1 LRFGELSDA
10 SRHQNDWLTL
20 STTPLRP
27 PLTLGSR
34 FHRNLTMKRFFF
46 ALPALAA
53 ALALAG
59 CMTTSPDVVQ
69 PYHAQRMSTVHDA
82 TVLTIRPVTVDGQ
95 QTGTGAVAGGVVGG
109 IAGSS
114 VGGPRESA
122 VVGILGAVAGA
133 VIGNAIERDATKE
146 NAFEIIVQLRNGERR
161 AIVQAKGSEQ
171 FAPGDP
177 VVLVTTGGRTRVMRA
192 PAGMPSSSA
201 APMPPPVA
209 SNTPPPA
216 QGASAPIYTPR

>member
-1 LRFGELSDA
+1 
-10 SRHQNDWLTL
+10 
-20 STTPLRP
+20 
-27 PLTLGSR
+27 
-34 FHRNLTMKRFFF
+34 
-46 ALPALAA
+46 
-53 ALALAG
+53 
-59 CMTTSPDVVQ
+59 
-69 PYHAQRMSTVHDA
+69 
-82 TVLTIRPVTVDGQ
+82 
-95 QTGTGAVAGGVVGG
+95 
-109 IAGSS
+109 
-114 VGGPRESA
+114 

-146 NAFEIIVQLRNGERR
+146 NAYEIIVQLRNGERR

-209 SNTPPPA
+209 SNAPPPMPA